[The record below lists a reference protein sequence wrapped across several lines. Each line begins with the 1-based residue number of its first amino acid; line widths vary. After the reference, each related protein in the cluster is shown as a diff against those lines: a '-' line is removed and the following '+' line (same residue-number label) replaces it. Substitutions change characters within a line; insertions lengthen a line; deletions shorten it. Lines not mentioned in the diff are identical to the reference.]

1 MTADRPPPSPAAL
14 PQASFRQRPESSFFV
29 SGMHLDT
36 GVRRYDGA
44 GLGRAALTR
53 RA

>member
-1 MTADRPPPSPAAL
+1 
-14 PQASFRQRPESSFFV
+14 
-29 SGMHLDT
+29 MHLDTGVLDT